1 MKLYIPVLYGLTVS
15 GVVAYYSLKV
25 APNDQLLL
33 EGSNNSAREE
43 KVAEPETQL
52 SPNQDLTDDPQLV
65 EAIVV
70 KPQKKLITSINDII
84 ESDPNVVYGELANG
98 MRYILLQN
106 EKPKNNLSLRL
117 HVGAGS
123 LNEDDD
129 QRGVAHFL
137 EHMVFNGTKNYPDSK
152 KLIPMMQRLGIAF
165 GAHAN
170 AYTSFDET
178 VYMLDIPNLEKETLD
193 LSFNVMQDFAGG
205 ALLEE
210 HEINEERGVIL
221 AEKTSRDSVNSRI
234 QQQLYRKLLP
244 DSLMSYRF
252 PIGTKEIIQ
261 NVERKRFVD
270 FYTQFY
276 RPKNMCLVCV
286 GDLPVEMMKKRIEDS
301 FSFLQEPNNPG
312 EKPSVGKITTGNGFQ
327 TAIFTDKELTSTNL
341 SLTTISP
348 YSQLPDTAS
357 NRAKKLPL
365 ILANYILSKRF
376 SNLLLEKPQTPIL
389 SGYASRSVAFKQIEF
404 GNIGVTAKNSD
415 WRSALPVMIKEFK
428 TALDHGFTEQELQEV
443 QSIILTSYENRVKSK
458 PSRKSPSLA
467 SSLVSNYHN
476 NTVFSTPEQDLHII
490 SEALSNITKESCHT
504 AFKAFWATPDI
515 SLTLTTPKKTKKMEQ
530 ALASLFKREIA
541 KETQAP
547 ISETDAIFAY
557 TDFGKAGTVVK
568 EEFIEDLDITQLT
581 LSNNI
586 RVNLKKTD
594 FSKNSIS
601 LLATING
608 GNLAVPKELA
618 GFSQFATSIRNGSG
632 LSKHAPTELN
642 RLLAGKTVHSSF
654 SIGGSTFNYSG
665 STTQDDLELQL
676 QVLTASIIDP
686 AFRAE
691 AETRFRSQL
700 PQVYKEMQ
708 YSASGGHNKITKLLN
723 ANDARF
729 YQPQQEVFSNYSTAS
744 VKSWLTPLTAKN
756 YMELS
761 IVGDFDIKQ
770 LKPALLKTI
779 GALPQRNASP
789 QDYSKHGILP
799 KVKLPKEQNFT
810 YQSKI
815 DSATIIS
822 AWPYTFDK
830 YDQRTVRRLSI
841 LSKILNDRLR
851 VKLRED
857 LGQAYSPGATTS
869 INRYFKNN
877 SYLLAYCPTKPS
889 DVIAINKAIIEIAES
904 IAQDGATEDEL
915 KRALTPVVSE
925 FDKSLKSNHYWL
937 YSVMAHSQARP
948 EQIGW
953 SRSRTEDFNSITLQ
967 EINVLAKEILNSKN
981 VSQFSIQSK
990 Q

>member
-1 MKLYIPVLYGLTVS
+1 
-15 GVVAYYSLKV
+15 
-25 APNDQLLL
+25 
-33 EGSNNSAREE
+33 
-43 KVAEPETQL
+43 
-52 SPNQDLTDDPQLV
+52 
-65 EAIVV
+65 
-70 KPQKKLITSINDII
+70 
-84 ESDPNVVYGELANG
+84 
-98 MRYILLQN
+98 
-106 EKPKNNLSLRL
+106 
-117 HVGAGS
+117 
-123 LNEDDD
+123 
-129 QRGVAHFL
+129 
-137 EHMVFNGTKNYPDSK
+137 
-152 KLIPMMQRLGIAF
+152 
-165 GAHAN
+165 
-170 AYTSFDET
+170 
-178 VYMLDIPNLEKETLD
+178 
-193 LSFNVMQDFAGG
+193 
-205 ALLEE
+205 
-210 HEINEERGVIL
+210 
-221 AEKTSRDSVNSRI
+221 
-234 QQQLYRKLLP
+234 
-244 DSLMSYRF
+244 
-252 PIGTKEIIQ
+252 
-261 NVERKRFVD
+261 
-270 FYTQFY
+270 
-276 RPKNMCLVCV
+276 
-286 GDLPVEMMKKRIEDS
+286 
-301 FSFLQEPNNPG
+301 
-312 EKPSVGKITTGNGFQ
+312 
-327 TAIFTDKELTSTNL
+327 
-341 SLTTISP
+341 
-348 YSQLPDTAS
+348 
-357 NRAKKLPL
+357 
-365 ILANYILSKRF
+365 
-376 SNLLLEKPQTPIL
+376 
-389 SGYASRSVAFKQIEF
+389 
-404 GNIGVTAKNSD
+404 
-415 WRSALPVMIKEFK
+415 MIKEFK

-708 YSASGGHNKITKLLN
+708 YS
-723 ANDARF
+723 
-729 YQPQQEVFSNYSTAS
+729 VFSNYSTAS

-779 GALPQRNASP
+779 GALPQRNVSP

-830 YDQRTVRRLSI
+830 YD
-841 LSKILNDRLR
+841 
-851 VKLRED
+851 
-857 LGQAYSPGATTS
+857 
-869 INRYFKNN
+869 